1 MGGKDFM
8 INSEQLQK
16 ENFERLQEILQKKGT
31 NQIIQGYI
39 RQLHDIF
46 SLLIIV
52 DLDWE
57 DILCKAQELDGD
69 RLEDALYQFVKL
81 VDSYDE

>member
-1 MGGKDFM
+1 M

>member
-1 MGGKDFM
+1 M
-8 INSEQLQK
+8 ISGEQLQK
-16 ENFERLQEILQKKGT
+16 ENFGKLQEILQTKGT
-31 NQIIQGYI
+31 SQIIQGYI

-57 DILCKAQELDGD
+57 DILCKAQELDDD
-69 RLEDALYQFVKL
+69 RLENALYQFVKL
-81 VDSYDE
+81 VDSYAE